1 MPPSHPSSLC
11 SLALAVT
18 AATVSFML
26 SAPAAAADTGT
37 AAESRNFYVRAGM
50 VLERSRDARFMDRN
64 CSAPPPGHFYGCGP
78 GVDGA
83 PYSSPGDFGTTV
95 GVELGVGYA
104 ASPALRLEATGQYR
118 PSFSFEGHH
127 NYNLRDPRTVSAD
140 ATSLSGMLSA
150 YLELSGLGVPRFG
163 RFSPF
168 VGAGIG
174 LSRIEL
180 DDMRVDFPI
189 TFVMLPGGSR
199 TNFTWMLT
207 AGLATPLG
215 GRTTLDLAW
224 RYTDAG
230 TVETG
235 RGTGRTICRNEG
247 CNLASDYDVPDTR
260 ADLKSHGLHVSVR
273 YAF

>member
-1 MPPSHPSSLC
+1 MPPL
-11 SLALAVT
+11 
-18 AATVSFML
+18 
-26 SAPAAAADTGT
+26 PACDLKPPV
-37 AAESRNFYVRAGM
+37 NF
-50 VLERSRDARFMDRN
+50 
-64 CSAPPPGHFYGCGP
+64 
-78 GVDGA
+78 
-83 PYSSPGDFGTTV
+83 
-95 GVELGVGYA
+95 
-104 ASPALRLEATGQYR
+104 R
-118 PSFSFEGHH
+118 PSFSFEGRH

-150 YLELSGLGVPRFG
+150 YLDLSHLGVSRLG

-168 VGAGIG
+168 VGAGVGI
-174 LSRIEL
+174 SRIEL

-215 GRTTLDLAW
+215 ERTTLDLAW
-224 RYTDAG
+224 RHTDAG

-235 RGTGRTICRNEG
+235 RGTGRTICRSEG
-247 CNLASDYDVPDTR
+247 CNLASDYHVPETR
-260 ADLKSHGLHVSVR
+260 ADLKSHGLHLSLR